1 MQNDPSMPL
10 ERVSLTLVDE
20 SRPTPANGPYE
31 GAPHRT
37 LETVVSYPVQHNR
50 AVEGPMPFVVFA
62 TGYGGTSMNW
72 AGLYDHW
79 VKGGY
84 VVAAPTFPL
93 SRKDAPGGT
102 TGADLGS
109 QPGDVAFVTRE
120 ILERAHTRDSE
131 LYGLVDADRVALA
144 GKSFGAIT
152 VLEAGYNPAEQVP
165 NIRAVMALTGV
176 ALEGAQF
183 EAIGTP
189 LLLEHGDEDPLV
201 PCSASRHVYER
212 ARSPK
217 FFVTLN
223 GSDHVNAFHGGS
235 SPAEVVVERTT
246 VDFLDRYV
254 LGETVALG
262 RLQRDGDVPGVAS
275 IAAAP

>member
-1 MQNDPSMPL
+1 
-10 ERVSLTLVDE
+10 
-20 SRPTPANGPYE
+20 
-31 GAPHRT
+31 
-37 LETVVSYPVQHNR
+37 
-50 AVEGPMPFVVFA
+50 
-62 TGYGGTSMNW
+62 MNY

-79 VKGGY
+79 VRAGY

-93 SRKDAPGGT
+93 SCEDAPGGT
-102 TGADLGS
+102 SGADLAS
-109 QPGDVAFVTRE
+109 QPGDVAFVVRE
-120 ILERAHTRDSE
+120 VLERARTRDSE

-152 VLEAGYNPAEQVP
+152 VLEAGYNPAERVP
-165 NIRAVMALTGV
+165 NVSAVMALTGV

-183 EAIGTP
+183 EAIDTP
-189 LLLEHGDEDPLV
+189 LLLEHGDEDALV
-201 PCSASRHVYER
+201 PCSASQTVYER

-217 FFVTLN
+217 FFVTLH
-223 GSDHVNAFHGGS
+223 GSDHVSAFHGGS

-246 VDFLDRYV
+246 IDFLDRYV
-254 LGETVALG
+254 LGETEALG